1 VDWLH
6 DIDSIHFQA
15 FADVLDTNGDQ
26 WDVFDRSVTSSGA
39 DFRVRRLRTR
49 DQFLALL
56 FGQLSGSVSLRA
68 IEDGF
73 ASSATRLYHAGARP
87 VSRSTLADAN
97 AKRPFEVYRDVF
109 AAMVKAARPGVRRK
123 LCDTVRL
130 IDATK
135 GRLPGPGAAWARF
148 SRHHCSAK
156 IHTVYDP
163 NANLPRSAV
172 VTPDNV
178 NDITPA
184 KAFAIEPGATYV
196 FDLAYYS
203 YEWWKRLDDQGCRFV
218 TRLKTNTPVA
228 VNTNL
233 PVPAGST
240 ILSDRIAHLPE
251 RLAASRKNPFVG
263 PVREITVKRD
273 HNKKLRLVTND
284 LDAPAEEIAALYKQ
298 RWEIEL
304 FFKWIKQNLKI
315 KHFIGVNENSVKTQ
329 IYIALIAFVIL
340 RAAHN
345 VQKSIPKPQAFARLV
360 RLNIMQ
366 RRDLFSLIDPPNLS
380 PKNQN
385 QMTRAFRP
393 C

>member
-1 VDWLH
+1 MTKH
-6 DIDSIHFQA
+6 IA
-15 FADVLDTNGDQ
+15 
-26 WDVFDRSVTSSGA
+26 WDVFDRSVASHGA

-73 ASSATRLYHAGARP
+73 ASSARRLYHAGARP
-87 VSRSTLADAN
+87 ISRSTLADAN
-97 AKRPFEVYRDVF
+97 AKRPFEVYQDVF
-109 AAMVKAARPGVRRK
+109 TAMVKAARPGVRRK

-135 GRLPGPGAAWARF
+135 VRLPCSGAAWARF

-163 NANLPRSAV
+163 NANLPLNAV

-184 KAFAIEPGATYV
+184 KGFSIEPGVTYV

-218 TRLKTNTPVA
+218 TRLKINTPVA
-228 VNTNL
+228 VNTRL
-233 PVPAGST
+233 PVPAGSAV
-240 ILSDRIAHLPE
+240 LSDCIGHLPK
-251 RLAASRKNPFVG
+251 RLAGSRKNPFAD
-263 PVREITVKRD
+263 PVREIIVKRNHD
-273 HNKKLRLVTND
+273 QTLRLVTND
-284 LDAPAEEIAALYKQ
+284 LDAPAEEIAAVYKQ

-315 KHFIGVNENSVKTQ
+315 KHFIGVNENAVKTQ
-329 IYIALIAFVIL
+329 IYIALIAFLIL

-345 VQKSIPKPQAFARLV
+345 AQKSIPRPQAFARLV

-366 RRDLFSLIDPPNLS
+366 RRDLFSLKEPPNLS

-385 QMTRAFRP
+385 QMTMAFRP